1 MRPERLGVEP
11 DERVIATARASFR
24 GAAAA
29 SARATAAMGS
39 ERTRQK
45 SFEAWVKSAQSGGF
59 PTAGPEMTLC
69 LTDRRLIVCRQTFW
83 MSRPAGAAGSIDL
96 DRFIEV
102 AIVRHGLVTS
112 IALAIESVGL
122 VEVEAFRGGPLRRLA
137 RALRAAIAERAP

>member
-1 MRPERLGVEP
+1 VQPERLGAEP
-11 DERVIATARASFR
+11 DERVIATAKASFR

-29 SARATAAMGS
+29 TARATVAMGS

-45 SFEAWVKSAQSGGF
+45 AFEVWVKSAQSGGF

-83 MSRPAGAAGSIDL
+83 MNRPAGPAGSVDL
-96 DRFIEV
+96 DRFVEV
-102 AIVRHGLVTS
+102 AIVRHGLLTS
-112 IALAIESVGL
+112 IALAVEAVGI